1 MEKKN
6 ITELSRVLKTGD
18 PGFGRAAQPR
28 LHSAGRGG
36 LLWTVESGGETT
48 DTLVRGQL
56 WMRVIPVEEEGV
68 CGCSPRAP
76 APAVPAGLGRPGEL
90 GARGSGRRVPQEQ
103 TSAPLPV
110 ASPSAWVWGS
120 QVLNLG
126 GCFTWQVNPF
136 FIAFPFGLRDQ

>member
-76 APAVPAGLGRPGEL
+76 APAVPAGLGRLGEL

-110 ASPSAWVWGS
+110 ASPSAWFWGS
-120 QVLNLG
+120 QVLNLESVSPG
-126 GCFTWQVNPF
+126 RSTHFSLLFRLG
-136 FIAFPFGLRDQ
+136 